1 MVKFMS
7 VADKDLYDEFRLASA
22 CEYMIGLI
30 EGVMEGM
37 RKAYLGDACAV
48 A

>member
-1 MVKFMS
+1 MVNFMS

-30 EGVMEGM
+30 EGLMEVM
-37 RKAYLGDACAV
+37 RKECHGDACAV